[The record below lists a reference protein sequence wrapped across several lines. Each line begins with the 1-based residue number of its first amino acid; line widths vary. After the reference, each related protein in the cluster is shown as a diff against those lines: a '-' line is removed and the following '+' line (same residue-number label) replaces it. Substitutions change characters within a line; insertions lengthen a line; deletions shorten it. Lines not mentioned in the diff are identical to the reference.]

1 MHRSTQCWKS
11 LLYAQVAKLRLH
23 YLSQRPQPVVFPSMV
38 SWRVV
43 TLPSSPH
50 NLIKKLLKLLYV
62 YLSEQLSCLIVW
74 KMKSSSF
81 SGLPALVAV
90 FTNKGDYSTTCC
102 GSITRM
108 QTSNPRCTGAP
119 QSLTK
124 HTHTESTRAR
134 RATHNFRFNC
144 TQPRVLPIRM
154 FAHAPHLC

>member
-23 YLSQRPQPVVFPSMV
+23 YLSQRPQPVMFPSMV

-50 NLIKKLLKLLYV
+50 NLIKKLLKLLY
-62 YLSEQLSCLIVW
+62 LLVW

-81 SGLPALVAV
+81 LGLPALVAV
-90 FTNKGDYSTTCC
+90 FTNKGDYYNMLWFHNTDADFKFSLY
-102 GSITRM
+102 G
-108 QTSNPRCTGAP
+108 GAP

-124 HTHTESTRAR
+124 THTLNPRELVAQQLSDSIARNRA
-134 RATHNFRFNC
+134 C
-144 TQPRVLPIRM
+144 SQ
-154 FAHAPHLC
+154 

>member
-90 FTNKGDYSTTCC
+90 FTNKGDYYNMLWFHNTDADFKFSLY
-102 GSITRM
+102 G
-108 QTSNPRCTGAP
+108 GAP

-124 HTHTESTRAR
+124 THTLNPRELVAQQLSDSIARNRA
-134 RATHNFRFNC
+134 C
-144 TQPRVLPIRM
+144 SQ
-154 FAHAPHLC
+154 